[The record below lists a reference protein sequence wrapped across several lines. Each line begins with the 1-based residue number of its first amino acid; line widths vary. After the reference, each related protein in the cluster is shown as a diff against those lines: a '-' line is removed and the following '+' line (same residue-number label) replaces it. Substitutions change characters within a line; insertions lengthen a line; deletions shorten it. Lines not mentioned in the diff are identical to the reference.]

1 MVETQIF
8 RRKKKEQPKIEWE
21 VIDLTDRN
29 VVYIDGKPIPRNN
42 ILSID
47 TERKIIIYIDT
58 DGKLKQAKLE

>member
-1 MVETQIF
+1 METQIF